1 MVLAVN
7 NMQNTAFQKYLQH
20 KLKTDTK
27 LEDPLA
33 KVLRNRE
40 DALKRKMEFCKEM
53 KVEPEEVDNLKALEP
68 IKVFED
74 TYDTFFAEKEEEED
88 VFLEDQRNCVE
99 VELFSRDEVLVRVS
113 MFIAGKLRE
122 AVAASGGLL
131 SQEHNGWVMPVILY
145 RDFRRKVSYIKNL
158 TFKEVPDFVV
168 RALSQVMPFPSRRC
182 VHDYRTDRIRT
193 LADLP
198 PEMVSNMYPFQR
210 EGVEYAFSRYGRVLI
225 GDEMGVGKTIQGI
238 ATATAFIEEW
248 PVLVLCPA
256 CVKLNWRDEFLK
268 WVKGL
273 EEKDFYILESRLSM
287 KNAAK
292 VWIASYT
299 MATHLE
305 AFLGSKTFNV
315 VIVDES
321 HYLKNYSAKRTQSLL
336 PIIQRAKRVILL
348 SGTPVLARPSEL
360 YTQLASVRPDIFYS
374 FKVFANRY
382 CDPKPQYNIIDYT
395 GASHIKELHTLLSNT
410 VMIRRLKVD
419 VLTQLPP
426 KRRQKVEIGVSQEHC
441 RSIKK
446 LYVEVKRQ
454 KQYFSEMIEALGEE
468 EAKVAAKK
476 LETELFMSRAYK
488 LTGQAKVRGVC
499 EYVSYLLQSDCK
511 FIIFA
516 HHLEILDSIEQQ
528 VIKDKALYIRIDGS
542 TSQERR
548 HKGINAFQ
556 TMKDCRV
563 AILGILAAG
572 QGITLTAAA
581 TVVMAEMTWTP
592 GIMIQAEDRAH
603 RIGQERCVNIHY
615 LYGPGTLD
623 EYIWPK
629 IRSKLNI
636 ISGTLDND
644 QNETMRGLL
653 NPPDKL
659 GIGDF
664 NVEEDLDFL
673 KKLEEDDVKSEDLS

>member
-1 MVLAVN
+1 MS
-7 NMQNTAFQKYLQH
+7 MQNAAFQKFLQH
-20 KLKTDTK
+20 KLTTQHTPI
-27 LEDPLA
+27 DPLS
-33 KVLRNRE
+33 KVLKNRE
-40 DALKRKMEFCKEM
+40 EALRRKMEFCKTL
-53 KVEPEEVDNLKALEP
+53 KLEPEEVDDFKASEPLKLFKDNPE
-68 IKVFED
+68 
-74 TYDTFFAEKEEEED
+74 TFFPEKEEDED
-88 VFLEDQRNCVE
+88 ELVEDQRNCVE
-99 VELFSRDEVLVRVS
+99 VELFARDEVLVRVS
-113 MFIAGKLRE
+113 MFIAGKLRD
-122 AVAASGGLL
+122 AVSSCGGLL
-131 SQEHNGWVMPVILY
+131 SQEHNGWVMPVALY
-145 RDFRRKVSYIKNL
+145 RDFKRKACFIKNL

-168 RALSQVMPFPSRRC
+168 RALSQVMPYPSKRC
-182 VHDYRTDRIRT
+182 MHDYRSDRIRT
-193 LADLP
+193 LHDLP
-198 PEMVSNMYPFQR
+198 PEMVANMYPFQR
-210 EGVEYAFSRYGRVLI
+210 EGVEYALSRFGRVLI

-238 ATATAFIEEW
+238 ATASAFVEEW

-268 WVKGL
+268 WVPAL
-273 EEKDFYILESRLSM
+273 EEKDFYILESRQSM

-305 AFLGSKTFNV
+305 AFLGSKTFHV
-315 VIVDES
+315 VIADES
-321 HYLKNYSAKRTQSLL
+321 HYLKNYSAKRTQSLV
-336 PIIQRAKRVILL
+336 PIISRARRVILL
-348 SGTPVLARPSEL
+348 SGTPVLSRPVEL
-360 YTQLASVRPDIFYS
+360 YTQLAAIRPDIFFS

-382 CDPKPQYNIIDYT
+382 CDPKPQYNHTDYT

-410 VMIRRLKVD
+410 VMIRRLKAD

-426 KRRQKVEIGVSQEHC
+426 KRRQKVEIAVSQEHC

-454 KQYFSEMIEALGEE
+454 KQFFAETVEALGEE
-468 EAKVAAKK
+468 EARSATKK

-488 LTGQAKVRGVC
+488 LTGQAKVKGVC
-499 EYVSYLLQSDCK
+499 EYVAYLLQSDCK

-548 HKGINAFQ
+548 HKGIQAFQ

-629 IRSKLNI
+629 IRTKLNV
-636 ISGTLDND
+636 ISSTLDND
-644 QNETMRGLL
+644 QNEAIRGLL
-653 NPPDKL
+653 DPQAKL

-673 KKLEEDDVKSEDLS
+673 KKQEEDDDLVKEEE